1 MKGTCCG
8 RIVKMDTPEI
18 RKLWRNEKEGGG
30 LSARFLSS
38 VNQRAMQNKGWGA
51 EISQEKP
58 PPPFG
63 QPRKTTSQAKVS
75 GTLPRLC
82 GLDPQTEDGLR
93 NTSILRLLRVP
104 RKACARHRPRNRGK
118 GPLRRAFERHNHLPP
133 ARIPLSEFGCIVK
146 KANFLRSFYF
156 GKNLSCHLQ

>member
-1 MKGTCCG
+1 VGESSRWIRLRSGNCG
-8 RIVKMDTPEI
+8 ETKKREGVCLPAFYPRSI
-18 RKLWRNEKEGGG
+18 KEQCKTRDGVQK
-30 LSARFLSS
+30 FLKKST
-38 VNQRAMQNKGWGA
+38 
-51 EISQEKP
+51 

-82 GLDPQTEDGLR
+82 GFDPQTEDGLR